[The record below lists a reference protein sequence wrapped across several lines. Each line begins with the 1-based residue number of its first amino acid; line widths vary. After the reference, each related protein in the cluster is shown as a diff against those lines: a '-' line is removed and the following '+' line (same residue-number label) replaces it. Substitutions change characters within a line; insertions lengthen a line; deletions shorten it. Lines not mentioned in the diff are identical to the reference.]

1 MSAEQAD
8 CEDAAMN
15 DSTSEFQEGLARMAA
30 MTDVIVDQIRKLAE
44 LREAGVL
51 TDEEFTAKKQ
61 ELLSRL

>member
-1 MSAEQAD
+1 
-8 CEDAAMN
+8 MN